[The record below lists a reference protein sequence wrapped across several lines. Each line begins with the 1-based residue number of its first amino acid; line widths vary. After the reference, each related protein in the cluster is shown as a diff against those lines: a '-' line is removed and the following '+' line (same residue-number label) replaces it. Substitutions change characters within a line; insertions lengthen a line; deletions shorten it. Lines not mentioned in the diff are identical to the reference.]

1 MKRFK
6 YKLIVSMDII
16 ADDKDTAMIALD
28 EMDYSFIEL
37 TGEAQIEKYEIA
49 DVELVEESDGIECD

>member
-49 DVELVEESDGIECD
+49 DVELVEESDELECD